1 MTTINTIHDL
11 HRILVEHPEWRDELR
26 RILLTEELL
35 ELPQRFAEYA
45 KSTDEKL
52 DALFRE
58 TRQNTSDISELK
70 DLTRQ
75 NTSDISELKDLTRQ
89 NTSDIS
95 ELKDLTRQNTNHIG
109 EVKGMFMERISRE
122 DGGIIANDM
131 GLQWRKT
138 LDRNEVAQIADR
150 ARLSGAA
157 EDISRDHMRAF
168 VRADL
173 IFEATDRSGNEIHVA
188 VEISYTADERDVVR
202 AMRHAEYLTRF
213 TGTPAYAA
221 IASVHTDNRVADI
234 MTEDAPR
241 PHGSAP
247 ETKVFWSR
255 LPELEPAN

>member
-45 KSTDEKL
+45 KVTDGKLDTLTGEVRGLANHAESTDEKF

-58 TRQNTSDISELK
+58 TRQNT
-70 DLTRQ
+70 
-75 NTSDISELKDLTRQ
+75 
-89 NTSDIS
+89 
-95 ELKDLTRQNTNHIG
+95 NHIG
-109 EVKGMFMERISRE
+109 ELKGMFMERTVRE
-122 DGGIIANDM
+122 DGAIIANDM

-138 LDRNEVAQIADR
+138 LDRGEVVQIADK

-157 EDISRDHMRAF
+157 TDIPRDYMRAF

-173 IFEATDRSGNEIHVA
+173 IFEATDRSGNETYVA
-188 VEISYTADERDVVR
+188 VEISYTADERDTDR
-202 AMRHAEYLTRF
+202 ARRHAEYLTRF
-213 TGTPAYAA
+213 IGTPAYAA
-221 IASVHTDNRVADI
+221 IASVHTDNRIADI
-234 MTEDAPR
+234 LTENTPQ

-255 LPELEPAN
+255 LPELEQAN

>member
-26 RILLTEELL
+26 RILLTKELL

-52 DALFRE
+52 DALIGE

-70 DLTRQ
+70 GLTRQ
-75 NTSDISELKDLTRQ
+75 NTSDISELKG
-89 NTSDIS
+89 
-95 ELKDLTRQNTNHIG
+95 LTRQNTNHIG
-109 EVKGMFMERISRE
+109 ELKGMFMERIARE
-122 DGGIIANDM
+122 DGGIIASDM

-150 ARLSGAA
+150 ARRSGAA
-157 EDISRDHMRAF
+157 ADIPRDYMRAF

-173 IFEATDRSGNEIHVA
+173 IFEATDRSGNETYVA
-188 VEISYTADERDVVR
+188 VEISYTADERDTNR
-202 AMRHAEYLTRF
+202 ARRHAEYLTRF
-213 TGTPAYAA
+213 TGTPTYAA
-221 IASVHTDNRVADI
+221 IASVHTDNRIADI
-234 MTEDAPR
+234 LTEDTPQ
-241 PHGSAP
+241 PHGSVS

>member
-26 RILLTEELL
+26 RILLTEELI

-45 KSTDEKL
+45 KATDGKLDALTGEVNALTGEVRGLTNHAESTDEKFA
-52 DALFRE
+52 ALFRE
-58 TRQNTSDISELK
+58 TRQNT
-70 DLTRQ
+70 
-75 NTSDISELKDLTRQ
+75 
-89 NTSDIS
+89 
-95 ELKDLTRQNTNHIG
+95 NHIG
-109 EVKGMFMERISRE
+109 ELKGMFMERTARE
-122 DGGIIANDM
+122 DAAIIAGDM

-157 EDISRDHMRAF
+157 AGISRDYMRAF

-173 IFEATDRSGNEIHVA
+173 IFEATDRSGNETYVA
-188 VEISYTADERDVVR
+188 VEISYTADERDVIR
-202 AMRHAEYLTRF
+202 ATRHAEYLTRF

-221 IASVHTDNRVADI
+221 IASVHTDNRIADI
-234 MTEDAPR
+234 VTEDTPQ

-247 ETKVFWSR
+247 ETEVFWSR
-255 LPELEPAN
+255 LPELEPAS